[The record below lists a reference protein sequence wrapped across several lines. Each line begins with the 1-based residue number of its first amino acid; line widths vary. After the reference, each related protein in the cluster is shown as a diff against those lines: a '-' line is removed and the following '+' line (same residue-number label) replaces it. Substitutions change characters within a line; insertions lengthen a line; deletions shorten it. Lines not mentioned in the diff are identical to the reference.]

1 MSDVVERAKG
11 ALEGVTEGPWTFQHW
26 GGQNQNGDYAESILF
41 DGAGESMTY
50 GLPDHDGEFIA
61 ASRTLIPELVAEVE
75 RTRERERKLRDLCT
89 AAPHL
94 RDPWEDDW
102 EGAQVVSVNEIL
114 AILSEEEA

>member
-1 MSDVVERAKG
+1 
-11 ALEGVTEGPWTFQHW
+11 
-26 GGQNQNGDYAESILF
+26 
-41 DGAGESMTY
+41 MTY

-102 EGAQVVSVNEIL
+102 KGAQVVSVNEIL